1 MFLRANTITQVSLL
15 CLMGFLLCY
24 LWLTARKKQLERE
37 HPTWAFARALGAG
50 MLVVLASTLAGYYE
64 AWKGDLAVYLRGT
77 FAIYFYHQICI
88 FFYTLPPS
96 SSVSKREMMTF
107 SRWVRPFILF
117 EVIYLIY
124 RAAHL
129 WQDGAY
135 MPRPIWGEIPVI
147 SLVLW
152 MTALSARR
160 LVAAEKAET
169 PDVTPIRSS
178 AGLLGY
184 LHLFGRSLLTPRSS
198 VARIYRWFTVAAAVL
213 IVIVFFF
220 TVLPYRT
227 LPLWV
232 DIGLD
237 GILTIGVTLVVF
249 VYLRYQLVPISL
261 EMRMIGAG
269 LTIFLLLA
277 HLLSWGISLTFLSQ
291 EAPGV
296 AYAQIFGSAQQP
308 DFVIPAP
315 YRETATHLSE
325 LLSTIVWFQIGG
337 TLIFLLASAVYY
349 RGTIIN
355 ALTELLAGFEQAEQ
369 GNLSYRIPGLAWQ
382 DEFSRIAGAFNRMAA
397 ALQATNQE
405 VQRYQ
410 AELENL
416 VAERTTALAE
426 EIALRKDREL
436 QQAIQEERARISR
449 ETHDG
454 LMQTL
459 AGVRLRL
466 NRGQRL
472 SRQNPEAIQAEL
484 AELAQEVTGAGHE
497 LRRLINDL
505 NDEILRDGLVASIRR
520 LVDRHQRSYEIPIR
534 ADFAYAVGKL
544 SLAEELN
551 LLRIAQEALS
561 NACRHSRAD
570 AISLRLESPDREE
583 THGSLLLISD
593 NGQGFDPE
601 ASRTNGRGLDNLRR
615 RAEEMGWQFVMQ
627 SRPGCGTTVGVVF
640 NDALP
645 PPAVEKCLP
654 AAYPL

>member
-24 LWLTARKKQLERE
+24 LWLTAHKSQLEKD

-50 MLVVLASTLAGYYE
+50 MLVVLGSTLAGYYE
-64 AWKGDLAVYLRGT
+64 TWEGDLVVYFRGT
-77 FAIYFYHQICI
+77 FAIYFYYQLCV
-88 FFYTLPPS
+88 FFYTLPPAS
-96 SSVSKREMMTF
+96 SINRQEMKRF
-107 SRWVRPFILF
+107 SRLVRPLVLL
-117 EVIYLIY
+117 EVVYLIY
-124 RAAHL
+124 RGALL
-129 WQDGAY
+129 WQNGAY

-152 MTALSARR
+152 TMALSVRR
-160 LVAAEKAET
+160 LVAAEMAET
-169 PDVTPIRSS
+169 GDG
-178 AGLLGY
+178 ALLRPGARPPGY
-184 LHLFGRSLLTPRSS
+184 LRMFVRSLLSPRSS

-220 TVLPYRT
+220 TVLPYRA

-237 GILTIGVTLVVF
+237 GILTVGVTLVVF

-261 EMRMIGAG
+261 EMRVIGVG

-277 HLLSWGISLTFLSQ
+277 HLLSWGISLTYLAQ
-291 EAPGV
+291 ELPGV
-296 AYAQIFGSAQQP
+296 SYAQVFGSTQQP
-308 DFVIPAP
+308 DFVIPPP
-315 YRETATHLSE
+315 YRETAHRLSE
-325 LLSTIVWFQIGG
+325 LLSAVIWFQIGG
-337 TLIFLLASAVYY
+337 TLIFLLVSAVYY

-382 DEFSRIAGAFNRMAA
+382 DEFSRIATAFNRMAES
-397 ALQATNQE
+397 LQASSE
-405 VQRYQ
+405 AVRRYQ
-410 AELENL
+410 EGLEELVE
-416 VAERTTALAE
+416 ERTEALSE

-454 LMQTL
+454 LLQTL

-472 SRQNPEAIQAEL
+472 SRQNPEAIEAEM

-520 LVDRHQRSYEIPIR
+520 LVDRHQRSYEIPIC
-534 ADFAYAVGKL
+534 ADFAYAGEKL
-544 SLAEELN
+544 SLAQELN

-561 NACRHSRAD
+561 NACRHSQAGE
-570 AISLRLESPDREE
+570 ITLRLQSPAR
-583 THGSLLLISD
+583 GRSGGGLLLITD
-593 NGQGFDPE
+593 DGLGFDPE
-601 ASRTNGRGLDNLRR
+601 ASRANGRGLDNLRR
-615 RAEEMGWQFVMQ
+615 RTEEMGWQFVLQ
-627 SRPGCGTTVGVVF
+627 SSPDRGTTVGAVF
-640 NDALP
+640 KDTLP
-645 PPAVEKCLP
+645 PPAVGERQSAP
-654 AAYPL
+654 